1 MEKILGFRFMMFQ
14 VVVGYPGVGFSDAFE
29 SMQVRGNV
37 KPGSIALYFIAIDV
51 IIETLL

>member
-37 KPGSIALYFIAIDV
+37 KPGSFIAIDV